1 MDDQGSNIEDL
12 STPLILTNLIP
23 SIPDISI
30 EILKIRDLI
39 QIKYFNK
46 INSSQNYKF
55 LLNKNFMTIKKEVM
69 DINGDIKKKTS
80 LINETIKYQE
90 TKLNQLYNEKKLLEQ
105 NKIQSDIIQNQQKLI
120 DNHKQNSADLTLD
133 LNENE
138 KKLNEKDISIRKFL
152 INNAEFKNTISR
164 YIAHNKKLQD
174 NITQLKKEYSEI
186 SLTKSQIDEM
196 TNKINFYQE
205 ENIRLS
211 SEIIIIQ
218 KDYKSIKNNFT
229 EVVNEKNNIYKQIK
243 ELNNSLIKN
252 NIVGTPFLK
261 EKIKEVSINSKVLN
275 DISNKNLVD
284 EKKRI
289 EIDKDLNEQINDI
302 FN

>member
-1 MDDQGSNIEDL
+1 MDDQESKFEDL
-12 STPLILTNLIP
+12 STTLILTNPLS
-23 SIPDISI
+23 SIPDKSI

-39 QIKYFNK
+39 QIKYFKK
-46 INSSQNYKF
+46 INPVQNNKF
-55 LLNKNFMTIKKEVM
+55 LLNKNFINIKKEVM
-69 DINGDIKKKTS
+69 NINDDIKKKTS
-80 LINETIKYQE
+80 LINETIKNQE
-90 TKLNQLYNEKKLLEQ
+90 TKLNKLYNEKKLLEQ
-105 NKIQSDIIQNQQKLI
+105 NKIQSDIILNQQKLI
-120 DNHKQNSADLTLD
+120 DNHKQNSTDLKLD
-133 LNENE
+133 LNESK
-138 KKLNEKDISIRKFL
+138 KKLNEKDLSIRKFL
-152 INNAEFKNTISR
+152 VNNAELKKTISR
-164 YIAHNKKLQD
+164 YIVHNEKLQN
-174 NITQLKKEYSEI
+174 NIIQLKTEYSEI

-218 KDYKSIKNNFT
+218 KDYESIQNNFT
-229 EVVNEKNNIYKQIK
+229 EVENEKNNIYMQIK

-284 EKKRI
+284 EKKKKDVDR
-289 EIDKDLNEQINDI
+289 DLNEQINDI

>member
-1 MDDQGSNIEDL
+1 MDDQESKFEDL
-12 STPLILTNLIP
+12 STTLILTNPLS
-23 SIPDISI
+23 SIPDKSI

-39 QIKYFNK
+39 QIKYFKK
-46 INSSQNYKF
+46 INPVQNNKF
-55 LLNKNFMTIKKEVM
+55 LLNKNFINIKKEVM
-69 DINGDIKKKTS
+69 NINDDIKKKTS
-80 LINETIKYQE
+80 LINETIKNQE
-90 TKLNQLYNEKKLLEQ
+90 TKLNKLYNEKKLLEQ
-105 NKIQSDIIQNQQKLI
+105 NKIQSDIILNQQKLI
-120 DNHKQNSADLTLD
+120 DNHKQNSTDLKLD
-133 LNENE
+133 LNESK
-138 KKLNEKDISIRKFL
+138 KKLNEKDLSIRKFL
-152 INNAEFKNTISR
+152 VNNAELKKTISR
-164 YIAHNKKLQD
+164 YIVHNEKLQN
-174 NITQLKKEYSEI
+174 NIIQLKTEYSEI

-218 KDYKSIKNNFT
+218 KDYESIQNNFT
-229 EVVNEKNNIYKQIK
+229 EVENEKNNIYMQIK

-284 EKKRI
+284 EKK
-289 EIDKDLNEQINDI
+289 KKM
-302 FN
+302 

>member
-1 MDDQGSNIEDL
+1 MDDQVSKFKDL
-12 STPLILTNLIP
+12 STPLILTNLIT
-23 SIPDISI
+23 SIPDKSV

-46 INSSQNYKF
+46 INSVQNNKF
-55 LLNKNFMTIKKEVM
+55 LLNKNLMTIIKEVI
-69 DINGDIKKKTS
+69 DIDNDVQKKTS

-90 TKLNQLYNEKKLLEQ
+90 TKLKKLYDEKKLLEQ
-105 NKIQSDIIQNQQKLI
+105 NKIQSDIIKNQQKLI
-120 DNHKQNSADLTLD
+120 DNHKQNIANLTLT
-133 LNENE
+133 LSESE
-138 KKLNEKDISIRKFL
+138 KKLNEKDISNRKLL
-152 INNAEFKNTISR
+152 INNAELKNTISR
-164 YIAHNKKLQD
+164 YIVHNKKLQE
-174 NITQLKKEYSEI
+174 NIIELKAEYSTI
-186 SLTKSQIDEM
+186 SLTKLQIDEM
-196 TNKINFYQE
+196 TSKINFYQE

-218 KDYKSIKNNFT
+218 KDYESIKNNFIQV
-229 EVVNEKNNIYKQIK
+229 ENEKNNIYKQIK

-289 EIDKDLNEQINDI
+289 EIDRDLNEQINDI